1 MTYHR
6 RALALAL
13 AAVFTAGLFAMG
25 CGEPTALDPT
35 PVKTFKITP
44 ASGVQPSPTA
54 AAVGT
59 ATAPPADGTP
69 DAKTTLTI
77 AGISS
82 VFDKEELSA
91 PAGPVRIEFDNR
103 DAGVVHNLHLY
114 KGKDAKGE
122 DIAATELERGLLEQE
137 LNVTLEPGEYF
148 YVCDA
153 HPTTMK
159 GVLTVS

>member
-6 RALALAL
+6 RTLALTAVL
-13 AAVFTAGLFAMG
+13 AAALFAAG

-44 ASGVQPSPTA
+44 ASGSPGISTPTPA
-54 AAVGT
+54 TT
-59 ATAPPADGTP
+59 ATAVPAATTPGAGTN
-69 DAKTTLTI
+69 LEI
-77 AGISS
+77 VGVSS
-82 VFDKEELSA
+82 TFDKEELSA
-91 PAGPVRIEFDNR
+91 PAGPVRIEFDNQ

-114 KGKDAKGE
+114 KGKNAKGE
-122 DIAATELERGLLEQE
+122 DIAETELESGPLEQE
-137 LNVTLEPGEYF
+137 LKVTLEPGEYF